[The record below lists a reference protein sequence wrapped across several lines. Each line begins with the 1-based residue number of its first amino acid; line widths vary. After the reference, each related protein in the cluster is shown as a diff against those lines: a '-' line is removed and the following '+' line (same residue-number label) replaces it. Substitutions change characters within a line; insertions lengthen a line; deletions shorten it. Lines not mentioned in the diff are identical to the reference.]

1 MDLIK
6 FFKEESSKDLNIKAD
21 CNYVVVGKNYG
32 DTWKL
37 LTYSIWYDET
47 SRQYIAL
54 RVFKHKCG
62 VSINFVLDS
71 NEHEE
76 ETVAYPTLKGAKQW
90 VYNEVMGIGND

>member
-37 LTYSIWYDET
+37 LPYSIWYDET

-62 VSINFVLDS
+62 VSINFDLDQ
-71 NEHEE
+71 
-76 ETVAYPTLKGAKQW
+76 V
-90 VYNEVMGIGND
+90 EVDKSKIFAVEI

>member
-21 CNYVVVGKNYG
+21 CNYVVVGKNLG
-32 DTWKL
+32 EGWKIL
-37 LTYSIWYDET
+37 PYSIWYDET
-47 SRQYIAL
+47 SRQYVAVKVKQAQP
-54 RVFKHKCG
+54 RV
-62 VSINFVLDS
+62 NTVLDS
-71 NEHEE
+71 NDHEE